1 MSKTVNSGPKM
12 RPARV
17 CDVCHTILV
26 KDATPYFSTEL
37 PSTPD
42 WSHSTGYTAG
52 TFNTFSSIISSW
64 CRCKADRTVLSMFH
78 TRLCWVGLEGNMCIA
93 LDVMKNPVTF
103 SLVIYIYVELITLW
117 FNLYLT
123 FTYYSL
129 ISLPTMPHLP
139 KMLSLQEADT
149 FSEQMFT
156 VSKKTTTRKQ
166 GMKLSELNL
175 LKTTTRKQ
183 GMKSSQLNLL
193 KTTTRKQG
201 MKSSPLNLLKTT
213 TSKQGM
219 KSSQLNLLLNI
230 ESYVR
235 NVWNPL
241 KYKIFEY
248 VQRSVSHIHCLE
260 SRYKVYSCVSSSC
273 AI

>member
-1 MSKTVNSGPKM
+1 MPPRTSLQNSLAPQIDHTVPVTPQEHLTLSPALFHRDAVVKQIELYCQCFIQGCASG
-12 RPARV
+12 
-17 CDVCHTILV
+17 
-26 KDATPYFSTEL
+26 
-37 PSTPD
+37 
-42 WSHSTGYTAG
+42 
-52 TFNTFSSIISSW
+52 
-64 CRCKADRTVLSMFH
+64 
-78 TRLCWVGLEGNMCIA
+78 GLDGHMCIA
-93 LDVMKNPVTF
+93 LDVMKNLVTF

-117 FNLYLT
+117 FNFYLT

-156 VSKKTTTRKQ
+156 VSKKKTRQQ
-166 GMKLSELNL
+166 GMKLSE
-175 LKTTTRKQ
+175 
-183 GMKSSQLNLL
+183 
-193 KTTTRKQG
+193 
-201 MKSSPLNLLKTT
+201 
-213 TSKQGM
+213 
-219 KSSQLNLLLNI
+219 LNLLLNI

-248 VQRSVSHIHCLE
+248 VQHSVSHFHCLE
-260 SRYKVYSCVSSSC
+260 SCYKVYSCVSSRC

>member
-1 MSKTVNSGPKM
+1 MPPRTSLQNSLAPQIDHTVPVTPQEHLTLSPALFHRDAVVKQIELYCQCFIQGCASG
-12 RPARV
+12 
-17 CDVCHTILV
+17 
-26 KDATPYFSTEL
+26 
-37 PSTPD
+37 
-42 WSHSTGYTAG
+42 
-52 TFNTFSSIISSW
+52 
-64 CRCKADRTVLSMFH
+64 
-78 TRLCWVGLEGNMCIA
+78 GLDGHMCIA
-93 LDVMKNPVTF
+93 LDVMKNLVTF
-103 SLVIYIYVELITLW
+103 SSVIYIYVELITLW
-117 FNLYLT
+117 FNFYLT

-156 VSKKTTTRKQ
+156 VSKKKTRQQ

-183 GMKSSQLNLL
+183 GMKSGQLNLL

-201 MKSSPLNLLKTT
+201 MKLSE
-213 TSKQGM
+213 
-219 KSSQLNLLLNI
+219 LNLLLNI

-248 VQRSVSHIHCLE
+248 VQHSVSHFHCLE
-260 SRYKVYSCVSSSC
+260 SCYKVYSCVSSRC

>member
-64 CRCKADRTVLSMFH
+64 CCCKADRTVLSMFH
-78 TRLCWVGLEGNMCIA
+78 TRLCMGGLEGNMCIA
-93 LDVMKNPVTF
+93 LDVMKNIVTF
-103 SLVIYIYVELITLW
+103 SLVIYIYVELIILW
-117 FNLYLT
+117 FNFYLT

-129 ISLPTMPHLP
+129 ISLSTMPHLP

-166 GMKLSELNL
+166 GMKLSQLNLLKTTTSKQGMKLSELNL

-183 GMKSSQLNLL
+183 GMKLSE
-193 KTTTRKQG
+193 
-201 MKSSPLNLLKTT
+201 
-213 TSKQGM
+213 
-219 KSSQLNLLLNI
+219 LNLLLNI

-248 VQRSVSHIHCLE
+248 VQHSASHIHCLE
-260 SRYKVYSCVSSSC
+260 SRYKVYSCVSSRC